1 MLATAKAMDEKAIKA
16 EEDYYD
22 LKATFDLISTK
33 RDQAEAQSR
42 VATENKVAAQ
52 AALVKANGENLAA

>member
-1 MLATAKAMDEKAIKA
+1 MDLKGVKA